1 MANRRVIIS
10 PSIMCVNPWDYP
22 AHVEAFKQAGVDLIH
37 FDVMDG
43 HFVPNV
49 MLGTRD
55 YAALRS
61 ITDIPLDLHL
71 MCEEPERI
79 LEYFPLTP
87 GDWVSFHPETC
98 RSPYRTLS
106 HIRSLGCRAGLALSP
121 GTPVDIIREFKSVLD
136 FILVMA
142 VEPGFAGQK
151 MVPDH
156 LDKLRAIRRI
166 TDEYRL
172 PVDVLVD
179 GNTSAANSRAM
190 LEAGATGFVAGTS
203 SMLKDGPESFLGHYN
218 QYMKDILEPAL

>member
-1 MANRRVIIS
+1 MNRHVIIS

-55 YAALRS
+55 YAALKS

-79 LEYFPLTP
+79 LSYFPVSP

-98 RSPYRTLS
+98 RCSYRTLS
-106 HIRSLGCRAGLALSP
+106 HIRSLGCKAGLALSP
-121 GTPVDIIREFKSVLD
+121 GTQVDVIREFKSVLD
-136 FILVMA
+136 FVLVMA
-142 VEPGFAGQK
+142 VEPGFSGQK

-156 LDKLRAIRRI
+156 LDKLRAVHRI
-166 TDEYRL
+166 IQEYKL
-172 PVDVLVD
+172 DLEVIVD
-179 GNTSAANSRAM
+179 GNTSAANSKEM
-190 LEAGATGFVAGTS
+190 LKAGATGFVAGTS
-203 SMLKDGPESFLGHYN
+203 SMLKNGPESFRHDYDLYL
-218 QYMKDILEPAL
+218 KEILAPA

>member
-1 MANRRVIIS
+1 MDRRVIIS

-55 YAALRS
+55 YAALKS

-79 LEYFPLTP
+79 LGYFPVTA
-87 GDWVSFHPETC
+87 GDWVSFHPETSRC
-98 RSPYRTLS
+98 PYRTLS
-106 HIRSLGCRAGLALSP
+106 HIRSLGCKAGIALSP
-121 GTPVDIIREFKSVLD
+121 GTPVEVIREFKSVLD

-156 LDKLRAIRRI
+156 LDKLRAIHKI
-166 TDEYRL
+166 VEECKLD
-172 PVDVLVD
+172 VDILVD
-179 GNTSAANSRAM
+179 GNTSSANSRAM

-203 SMLKDGPESFLGHYN
+203 SMLRNGPESFIPNYN
-218 QYMKDILEPAL
+218 LYLKEIMEPAQ